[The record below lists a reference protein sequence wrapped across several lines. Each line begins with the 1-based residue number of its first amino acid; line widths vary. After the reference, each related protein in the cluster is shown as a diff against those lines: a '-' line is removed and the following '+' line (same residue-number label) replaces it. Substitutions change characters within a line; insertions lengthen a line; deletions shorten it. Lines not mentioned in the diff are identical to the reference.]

1 MNLIECISLAF
12 HSLKANKLRA
22 FLTML
27 GIIIGISSV
36 IIITTLG
43 KSVSKTL
50 EYSFN
55 SMGFNQVY
63 MYADEIIE
71 EDDDH
76 TIYTSLDFF
85 TDEVVNEFLE
95 DTGDRFRYIRSTSA
109 GTGTIENFRNET
121 ISAEIKG
128 ISGDNLSADNYKL
141 IMGREISNRDVIE
154 EKHSAVVSDIFV
166 KQYFKENEY
175 PIGKTIDFVIDNAEV
190 QSFTIVG
197 VVKAKTAE
205 KRLDPGKKFI
215 DIQSTVYIPYKTA
228 ANMKSSSMSMAYYAI
243 FSINP
248 SYNHSESVK
257 LMEDYFNSK
266 LKNTSPNASLDLYDV
281 MDDFKIF
288 NVILTVITIVF
299 TLIAMI
305 SLIVGGIGVM
315 NIMLVSI
322 IERTRE
328 IGVRK
333 ALGAKNSAIRL
344 QFVVE
349 AIMLCVIG
357 GILGI
362 LIGVGEG
369 VLLKLATDFI
379 INNYKPEIKDTITL
393 TIQPSIIAIVGS
405 VLFCMFI
412 GVFFGFYPANKAAK
426 MDPIDALRYD

>member
-1 MNLIECISLAF
+1 MNLIECITLAF

-55 SMGFNQVY
+55 SMGFNQVF
-63 MYADEIIE
+63 MYADEII
-71 EDDDH
+71 DDGGDY
-76 TIYTSLDFF
+76 TIYSSLEFF

-95 DTGDRFRYIRSTSA
+95 DTGDRFRYIKSESV
-109 GTGTIENFRNET
+109 GTGTIENFRDET
-121 ISAEIKG
+121 ISAEIQG

-141 IMGREISNRDVIE
+141 IMGREINNRDVAE
-154 EKHSAVVSDIFV
+154 ERHSAVVSDIFV
-166 KQYFKENEY
+166 EQYFKENEY

-197 VVKAKTAE
+197 VVKAKTDE
-205 KRLDPGKKFI
+205 KRLNPGQKFI

-228 ANMKSSSMSMAYYAI
+228 INMKSSSMSMAFYAI

-248 SYNHSESVK
+248 SYNHNESVK
-257 LMEDYFNSK
+257 LMEDYFNNK
-266 LKNTSPNASLDLYDV
+266 LKTTSPNGTLDLYDL
-281 MDDFKIF
+281 MEDFKIF

-357 GILGI
+357 GFLGI
-362 LIGVGEG
+362 LVGIGEG
-369 VLLKLATDFI
+369 VLLKLATDFL
-379 INNYKPEIKDTITL
+379 INNFYPEIRDDITL

>member
-55 SMGFNQVY
+55 SLGFNQVF

-71 EDDDH
+71 EGDD
-76 TIYTSLDFF
+76 TYYMSLEFF
-85 TDEVVNEFLE
+85 TDEVIYGLLE
-95 DTGDRFRYIRSTSA
+95 DTGDRFRYKQSASA
-109 GTGTIENFRNET
+109 GTGTVENFRNET
-121 ISAEIKG
+121 LSAEIKG

-141 IMGREISNRDVIE
+141 IMGREINNRDVIE
-154 EKHSAVVSDIFV
+154 ERHSAVVSDIFV
-166 KQYFKENEY
+166 QQYFKENEY
-175 PIGKTIDFVIDNAEV
+175 PIGKTVDFVIDNAEV

-197 VVKAKTAE
+197 VVKAKTDE
-205 KRLDPGKKFI
+205 KRLEPGKKFI
-215 DIQSTVYIPYKTA
+215 DLQSTVYIPYKTA
-228 ANMKSSSMSMAYYAI
+228 VSINNPTMSSAWYAI
-243 FSINP
+243 FTINP
-248 SYNHSESVK
+248 SYNHEESVGIIK
-257 LMEDYFNSK
+257 DYLNNK
-266 LKNTSPNASLDLYDV
+266 LKETHPKAQLDVYDA

-322 IERTRE
+322 VERTRE

-333 ALGAKNSAIRL
+333 ALGAKNNAIRL

-349 AIMLCVIG
+349 AILLCIIG
-357 GILGI
+357 GIFGI
-362 LIGVGEG
+362 LLGVGEG

-379 INNYKPEIKDTITL
+379 INNYKPEVKDNITL